1 MNNNKHKNKFK
12 TKTKLILS
20 GRKTKKENSF
30 VNPPI
35 SRGSTVTFKTV
46 KDMKDRISKKNSQ
59 TLTYGRFGSNTTF
72 KLEKAI
78 TSIEEG
84 HTTVATSSG
93 TAAIVASLLSTLKSG
108 DHLLMTDSA
117 YGAAKYAAK
126 NLLKNMG
133 ISTTFYNPHIDK
145 NISQLIQKNTK
156 VIYIESPGSL
166 TFEIQDIPSIVDIAS
181 KNKCTTIIDNTWATP
196 LYFKPISHGIDIS
209 IQAATKYINGH
220 SDSMLGTITTNK
232 KYADIIRKVTHSLGP
247 CPGPE
252 DVYLGLRGLKSLNVR
267 LEQHKN
273 NALRI
278 IEWLIKQK
286 EVEDILYPAFEKF
299 NGYKIWKRDFLGAT
313 GLFSITLKP
322 IKRKTIN
329 KMLNNLKLFNMGFS
343 WGGYESLI
351 LPVEPEKDRET
362 YKWKY
367 KYRTLRI
374 HAGLEDI
381 DDLIDDLKY
390 GFKILKEDK

>member
-1 MNNNKHKNKFK
+1 MNNNKDKKKFK
-12 TKTKLILS
+12 TITKLIVS
-20 GRKTKKENSF
+20 GGKTNKENSF

-35 SRGSTVTFKTV
+35 ARGSTVTFNTV
-46 KDMKDRISKKNSQ
+46 KEMRDSIAIKDSQ

-78 TSIEEG
+78 TNFEEG
-84 HTTVATSSG
+84 NTTVATSSG
-93 TAAIVASLLSTLKSG
+93 TAAIIASLLSTLKYG

-133 ISTTFYNPHIDK
+133 ISTTFYNPLIGK

-156 VIYIESPGSL
+156 VIYLESPGSL
-166 TFEIQDIPSIVDIAS
+166 TFEVQDIPSIVDIAS
-181 KNKCTTIIDNTWATP
+181 KNKCITIIDNTWATP
-196 LYFKPISHGIDIS
+196 LYFKPISYGIDIS

-232 KYADIIRKVTHSLGP
+232 KYANIVRQVTHSLGS

-252 DVYLGLRGLKSLNVR
+252 DIYLGLRGLKSLSIR

-273 NALRI
+273 NALKI

-299 NGYKIWKRDFLGAT
+299 NGYKIWKRDFLGAS
-313 GLFSITLKP
+313 GLFGITLKP
-322 IKRKTIN
+322 IQKKTIN
-329 KMLNNLKLFNMGFS
+329 KMLNNLKLFNMGYS

-351 LPVEPEKDRET
+351 LPVEPEKDRKT
-362 YKWKY
+362 YEWKH

-374 HAGLEDI
+374 HAGLEDA
-381 DDLIDDLKY
+381 DDLIDDLKH
-390 GFKILKEDK
+390 GFKILRTN

>member
-1 MNNNKHKNKFK
+1 MNNYKNKKKFK

-20 GRKTKKENSF
+20 GREIKKENSF

-35 SRGSTVTFKTV
+35 SKGSTVTFKSV
-46 KDMKDRISKKNSQ
+46 KEMKDSIAIKNSQ

-78 TSIEEG
+78 TNIEEG
-84 HTTVATSSG
+84 YTTVATSSG
-93 TAAIVASLLSTLKSG
+93 TAAIIASLLSTLKSG

-117 YGAAKYAAK
+117 YAAAKYAAK
-126 NLLKNMG
+126 YLLKNMG
-133 ISTTFYNPHIDK
+133 ITTTFYNPLIGKD
-145 NISQLIQKNTK
+145 ISQLIQKNTK
-156 VIYIESPGSL
+156 VIYLESPGSL
-166 TFEIQDIPSIVDIAS
+166 TFEIQDIPLIVDIAS
-181 KNKCTTIIDNTWATP
+181 KNKCTTIMDNTWATP
-196 LYFKPISHGIDIS
+196 LYFKPISYGIDIS

-232 KYADIIRKVTHSLGP
+232 KYADTIRKVTHSLGS

-252 DVYLGLRGLKSLNVR
+252 DIYLGLRGLKSLNIR

-273 NALRI
+273 NALRM
-278 IEWLIKQK
+278 IEWIIKQK
-286 EVEDILYPAFEKF
+286 EVENILYPAFEKF
-299 NGYKIWKRDFLGAT
+299 NGYKIWKRDFLGAS
-313 GLFSITLKP
+313 GLFGITLKP
-322 IKRKTIN
+322 IKKKTIN

-362 YKWKY
+362 YEWKH

-374 HAGLEDI
+374 HAGLEDV
-381 DDLIDDLKY
+381 DDLIDDLKH
-390 GFKILKEDK
+390 GFKILRKD